1 MNSRVEKILPGD
13 DFVREHRAIKTK
25 GMLVVFCGIDG
36 SGKTTLI
43 NAIQQEFE
51 HLGISSVIFTNHA
64 GSASP
69 YWQSIMLSW
78 KQLEAANLSMS
89 EDADRTLQTAE
100 FLAYARHVLPNLL
113 SQYSVVLSDGYDI
126 SKIVYAKVKLNGKV
140 GTAENLLKLAT
151 DITQP
156 DILLYLDVSPETAM
170 LRVRSRSKRREWNEN
185 LDVMRQAINYFQF
198 FISQRSYS
206 RKVDA
211 EKPLDKVKEEAVR
224 IIRSEL
230 NF

>member
-1 MNSRVEKILPGD
+1 MNNRTEKFLPGD
-13 DFVREHRAIKTK
+13 EFFRESRDTK
-25 GMLVVFCGIDG
+25 KKGILVVFCGIDG

-51 HLGISSVIFTNHA
+51 FFGISSAIFTNHA

-69 YWQSIMLSW
+69 YWQSTMLSR
-78 KQLEAANLSMS
+78 KQLEDANVPIS
-89 EDADRTLQTAE
+89 ADVDRALQATE
-100 FLAYARHVLPNLL
+100 FLAYARNVLPNLL
-113 SQYSVVLSDGYDI
+113 SEYSVVLSDGYDI
-126 SKIVYAKVKLNGKV
+126 SKMVYARVKLNGKV

-156 DILLYLDVSPETAM
+156 NLLLYLDVSPETAM
-170 LRVRSRSKRREWNEN
+170 LRVQSRSNQREWNEN
-185 LDVMRQAINYFQF
+185 LDVMRQAISYFDL

-211 EKPLDKVKEEAVR
+211 EKSLDKVKEEAVR

-230 NF
+230 NS